1 MSIRNNRRTL
11 WLFLIRME
19 VMNYGETDEV
29 EKSLLFA
36 SYIADA
42 VHDIPGGVVECPADD
57 CIFLFSHEAKLKSC
71 KEKN

>member
-29 EKSLLFA
+29 EESLLFA
-36 SYIADA
+36 
-42 VHDIPGGVVECPADD
+42 
-57 CIFLFSHEAKLKSC
+57 
-71 KEKN
+71 

>member
-1 MSIRNNRRTL
+1 MVIRDNRRTL

-36 SYIADA
+36 
-42 VHDIPGGVVECPADD
+42 
-57 CIFLFSHEAKLKSC
+57 
-71 KEKN
+71 